1 MELVKWIWV
10 AAITIWVIKI
20 LVVWNFPI
28 AAEVD
33 QVELLQR
40 LGMMTALQDRGLS
53 IAVLIIEAG
62 VAVGVTTLAA
72 RRLRREI
79 IPWVLVA
86 ITASPWLNWSFA
98 FYTKPGFDDSLVK
111 KLSTQE
117 LATSVDQTQKEVFE
131 STGKKVLLPA
141 VVRKILFN
149 KVGLALDKTS
159 REVVGLFD
167 FQQWSAPLMAWEIT
181 GLSGLPPRGLLP
193 LFYFWEI
200 PIVLYAL
207 KKHGRKYWIPMII
220 AAVPAVI
227 MHKKFLA
234 ISGLAILPMIYLVI
248 GKTLQEMPGRLRGVV
263 IAAYVM
269 SMGFFLNTIYVK
281 QEEWRYSR
289 PELYAQAA
297 KWIRGNDKYKS
308 VVMTDRLGSTLL
320 MMDFYGAA
328 GGFLSVREIM
338 AGETARVDTAYV
350 GLPGEIEKM
359 QEARTIEKI
368 TGWDEPVY
376 KYGSGL
382 WIATN

>member
-1 MELVKWIWV
+1 M
-10 AAITIWVIKI
+10 
-20 LVVWNFPI
+20 
-28 AAEVD
+28 
-33 QVELLQR
+33 
-40 LGMMTALQDRGLS
+40 RG
-53 IAVLIIEAG
+53 
-62 VAVGVTTLAA
+62 
-72 RRLRREI
+72 
-79 IPWVLVA
+79 
-86 ITASPWLNWSFA
+86 
-98 FYTKPGFDDSLVK
+98 
-111 KLSTQE
+111 
-117 LATSVDQTQKEVFE
+117 
-131 STGKKVLLPA
+131 
-141 VVRKILFN
+141 
-149 KVGLALDKTS
+149 
-159 REVVGLFD
+159 VVG
-167 FQQWSAPLMAWEIT
+167 
-181 GLSGLPPRGLLP
+181 
-193 LFYFWEI
+193 
-200 PIVLYAL
+200 
-207 KKHGRKYWIPMII
+207 
-220 AAVPAVI
+220 AVI
-227 MHKKFLA
+227 MHKKYRA
-234 ISGLAILPMIYLVI
+234 VSGLAILPVIYLVI